1 MHDNTDTMIQ
11 DAQQNRTQ
19 LTSIPTEIRMTLPKG
34 KVGYGAEDRD
44 VAETR
49 RKLENMYVD
58 EDEEEVPHAII

>member
-1 MHDNTDTMIQ
+1 
-11 DAQQNRTQ
+11 
-19 LTSIPTEIRMTLPKG
+19 MTLPKR

-58 EDEEEVPHAII
+58 EDEEGVPHAII